1 MFKRVSTPA
10 DIIRSQLNGSP
21 VEKGFGSWSD
31 VRGQGEAYVQDGG
44 SGGMRQRDKSLE
56 LASKFKTVMPRD
68 SYAPSPHQYKVSGL
82 LEEGQRLKQKT
93 RGRTYPRGKAANN
106 PTPLPPPPA

>member
-56 LASKFKTVMPRD
+56 LASEFKTVMPRD
-68 SYAPSPHQYKVSGL
+68 SYAPSPHQYKVRGL
-82 LEEGQRLKQKT
+82 LEEGQRLKQK
-93 RGRTYPRGKAANN
+93 REDARTQGEKQLTIRP
-106 PTPLPPPPA
+106 PSLPPA